1 VSSAVPPP
9 GPELPLPPEP
19 TELRAR
25 TRALAEQ
32 DPARATALLG
42 RGEWILDPLWER
54 WGGALERSGIGRE
67 RLRQIAVDYRRELW
81 LWVMGERTWEQC
93 AGGLLG
99 RVRRRS
105 GGREFQSE
113 AGTTVAGGH
122 AKPSAGPPV
131 DRGSPA

>member
-1 VSSAVPPP
+1 VSEAVPPP

-19 TELRAR
+19 AELRAR

-32 DPARATALLG
+32 DPAGAIALLG
-42 RGEWILDPLWER
+42 LGEWILDPLWDR
-54 WGGALERSGIGRE
+54 WGAELERSGVGRE

-99 RVRRRS
+99 RVWRRVPGAR
-105 GGREFQSE
+105 
-113 AGTTVAGGH
+113 A
-122 AKPSAGPPV
+122 
-131 DRGSPA
+131 

>member
-1 VSSAVPPP
+1 MAPPA
-9 GPELPLPPEP
+9 PELTVPPEP

-32 DPARATALLG
+32 DPAGAIALLD
-42 RGEWILDPLWER
+42 RGEWILDQLWER
-54 WGGALERSGIGRE
+54 WGSDLEHSGMGRE

-99 RVRRRS
+99 RVQRRRGDRGS
-105 GGREFQSE
+105 GGLKSE
-113 AGTTVAGGH
+113 ARTQAAGGH
-122 AKPSAGPPV
+122 AQPSGSPPV
-131 DRGSPA
+131 DQDGSA